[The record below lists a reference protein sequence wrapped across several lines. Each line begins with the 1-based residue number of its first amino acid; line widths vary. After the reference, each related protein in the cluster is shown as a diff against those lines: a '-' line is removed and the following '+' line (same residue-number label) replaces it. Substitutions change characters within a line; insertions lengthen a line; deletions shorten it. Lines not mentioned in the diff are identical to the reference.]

1 MADFGDLN
9 SFIDDYDISF
19 TFNGVEY
26 KETFDFKRVAAFKA
40 YQVDYNDRLIE
51 GEVGAAERRG
61 LPYLA
66 VAKLFGAE
74 FDTSAW
80 EFRKLPKDHF
90 INRMIADG
98 ATYEVIDRLVSGI
111 WAKFELGDETAEKFI
126 VAYDLGKALAPSND
140 TTNPETQQAPGET
153 NEDAS
158 ETSKA

>member
-9 SFIDDYDISF
+9 SFIDDYDIKF
-19 TFNGVEY
+19 TFAGKEY
-26 KETFDFKRVAAFKA
+26 KEAFDFKRVAAFKA
-40 YQVDYNDRLIE
+40 YQADYNERLVAN
-51 GEVGAAERRG
+51 EVSSAERRG

-66 VAKLFGAE
+66 AAKLFGCE
-74 FDTSAW
+74 FDTASW

-111 WAKFELGDETAEKFI
+111 WAKFELGDETAERFI
-126 VAYDLGKALAPSND
+126 VAYDLGKALAPSSD